1 MLLLHKS
8 EYFIKDKKGVE
19 KVSLKL
25 NENYLDIPSVSTT
38 ETVSKSIKVLCEQ
51 TRELTDDLHDFLDYV

>member
-1 MLLLHKS
+1 MLHKS

-25 NENYLDIPSVSTT
+25 NENYLDIPSVPTT
-38 ETVSKSIKVLCEQ
+38 ETVSKLIKVLCEQ
-51 TRELTDDLHDFLDYV
+51 TRELTDNLHDFLDYV

>member
-1 MLLLHKS
+1 MLHKS